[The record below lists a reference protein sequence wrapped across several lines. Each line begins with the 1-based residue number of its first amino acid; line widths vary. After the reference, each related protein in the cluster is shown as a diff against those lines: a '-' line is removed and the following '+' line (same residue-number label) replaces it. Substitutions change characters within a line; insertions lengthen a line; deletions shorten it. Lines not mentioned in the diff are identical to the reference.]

1 MVSREQLLTI
11 ATIPELEHDCFV
23 LTDLSRVPVCWGTLH
38 GVQTTE
44 DDESGE
50 TQQSFGFHDSTSEL
64 LQFLLPSFAAQ
75 WSPGLV
81 RCIWCSWRGARS
93 SSRPLDMVAIL
104 VFHAI
109 P

>member
-1 MVSREQLLTI
+1 M
-11 ATIPELEHDCFV
+11 
-23 LTDLSRVPVCWGTLH
+23 H

-50 TQQSFGFHDSTSEL
+50 TQQSFAFHDNTSEL
-64 LQFLLPSFAAQ
+64 LQFLLASFAAQ

-81 RCIWCSWRGARS
+81 RCIWSSWRGACSLSRS
-93 SSRPLDMVAIL
+93 LDKVAIL
-104 VFHAI
+104 VFQVI